1 MIKKLSLYTF
11 ALLATIVI
19 FSSCKKDY
27 TTVQMMDENI
37 LTDFFKKN
45 NINAIP
51 DSAKTGYYYVLNQP
65 VAVPGDPV
73 AEVYK
78 LSDSVRYSI
87 TLTGFS
93 NGIVYL
99 STPAL
104 RNEGQRVGTTFGFYG
119 KGIPAISQVLNK
131 LKPGGSTKIYL
142 PSYLA
147 FGKNGFPTANIPSN
161 EIMVISI
168 TTYKESQKELDDVH
182 LKAYIAANSFTDVIK
197 DASGIYYQILAPAT
211 GTDPITLISLV
222 NFSYNL
228 KTLDGGV
235 TQDATTTFAPK
246 DLIPAFR
253 IMMPK
258 FKKGNK
264 VRMFLPSVLSYG
276 NRAQDGTNSFPAN
289 SCLDYTVE
297 ILAVTP

>member
-27 TTVQMMDENI
+27 QTVQTMDETT

-51 DSAKTGYYYVLNQP
+51 DDAKTGYYYVLNQP
-65 VAVPGDPV
+65 AGTA
-73 AEVYK
+73 AEPYK
-78 LSDSVRYSI
+78 LTDSVRYSI

-93 NGIVYL
+93 TGTAYE
-99 STPAL
+99 TTAAL
-104 RNEGQRVGTTFGFYG
+104 RNEGQRVGSPFGFYG
-119 KGIPAISQVLNK
+119 KVIPAISEVLNK
-131 LKPGGSTKIYL
+131 LQPGGSTKIYL

-147 FGKNGFPTANIPSN
+147 FGKNGFPTVNIPSN
-161 EIMVISI
+161 EIMVVSI
-168 TTYKESQKELDDVH
+168 TTYKESQKDLDDAH
-182 LKAYIAANSFTDVIK
+182 LNAYFRANAITAVK
-197 DASGIYYQILAPAT
+197 DPSGVYLQTITAGT

-222 NFSYNL
+222 NFSYTL

-235 TQDATTTFAPK
+235 NEASTMTVAPK
-246 DLIPAFR
+246 GLIPAFR

-258 FKKGNK
+258 FTKGSK
-264 VRMFLPSVLSYG
+264 VRMFIPSFLGYG
-276 NRAQDGTNSFPAN
+276 SAATAGTPPIPAN